1 MSRQHPTGPRLT
13 DKEPSLAPILAA
25 TLAALLASLAA
36 QPLWADSV
44 AMAPALTADGARE
57 LARTALDYARA
68 HDAPGA
74 AVAVV
79 DPAGHLIHLERL
91 DGTFENAAEISVGKA
106 RTAALF
112 GKPTRALEDAVNK
125 GRYAMLALPAVAPFT
140 PLMGGVPIEIDHRVA
155 GAIGV
160 SGAASG
166 AQDDE
171 IATAA
176 AAQFEALQAV
186 RAQAVTHVPARQVA
200 EAFRKDA
207 TLASAAGFR
216 VNASNRERPGE
227 AEVHR
232 DDTDIFYV
240 VSGTAELV
248 TGGEVQDPRPLSAT
262 ETRGSAHSGGTALQ
276 LAPGDV
282 VTIPRGVPHWFRQVH
297 APFHYFVVKSAAH

>member
-1 MSRQHPTGPRLT
+1 MSRARSIGRGPL
-13 DKEPSLAPILAA
+13 LAA
-25 TLAALLASLAA
+25 AMAALLAGPAA
-36 QPLWADSV
+36 RPSRADPL
-44 AMAPALTADGARE
+44 AMAPTLTAEGARE
-57 LARTALDYARA
+57 LASAALDYARA

-74 AVAVV
+74 AIAVV
-79 DPAGHLIHLERL
+79 DPAGNLIHLERL
-91 DGTFENAAEISVGKA
+91 DGTFENAAEISAAKA

-112 GKPTRALEDAVNK
+112 GKPTRALEDTVNK

-176 AAQFEALQAV
+176 AAQFVARQSE

-200 EAFRKDA
+200 EAFPGDA
-207 TLASAAGFR
+207 TLASAAGYR
-216 VNASNRERPGE
+216 VNASHRDRPGE

-248 TGGEVQDPRPLSAT
+248 TGGEVLDPRQLSAT
-262 ETRGSAHSGGTALQ
+262 ETRGSGLIGGTGLH

-282 VTIPRGVPHWFRQVH
+282 VTIPRGVPRWFRQVH
-297 APFHYFVVKSAAH
+297 APFHYFVVKSAAHQAP

>member
-1 MSRQHPTGPRLT
+1 MSRKHSTGKGPG
-13 DKEPSLAPILAA
+13 LATVLAA
-25 TLAALLASLAA
+25 ILSSLAA
-36 QPLWADSV
+36 QPLWAESL
-44 AMAPALTADGARE
+44 AMAPTLTADGARE
-57 LARTALDYARA
+57 LARSALDYARA

-74 AVAVV
+74 AIAVV
-79 DPAGHLIHLERL
+79 DPAGNLIYLERL
-91 DGTFENAAEISVGKA
+91 DGTFENAAEISAGKA

-140 PLMGGVPIEIDHRVA
+140 PLMGGVPIEIDHHVA

-176 AAQFEALQAV
+176 AAQFVALQAV

-200 EAFRKDA
+200 EAFLKDS

-240 VSGTAELV
+240 VAGTAELV
-248 TGGEVQDPRPLSAT
+248 TGGEVLDPRPLSAT
-262 ETRGSAHSGGTALQ
+262 ETRGSALSGGTALQ

-282 VTIPRGVPHWFRQVH
+282 VTIPRGVPHWFRKVH
-297 APFHYFVVKSAAH
+297 APFHYFVVKSAAR